1 MRIKLK
7 HKVGM
12 LANLKN
18 SKRKF
23 QCYKIFY
30 KKIRISS
37 SCQQN
42 STNAKE
48 IWNKKKES
56 FDKTLN
62 DKQLLN
68 L

>member
-12 LANLKN
+12 LANLKS

-30 KKIRISS
+30 KKIKISS
-37 SCQQN
+37 SCHKIVQMQKKFE
-42 STNAKE
+42 T
-48 IWNKKKES
+48 KKES

-62 DKQLLN
+62 DKRLLN